1 MLHKDLSCRITEPTT
16 RMVSYYKDFLWIYL
30 PYKVAGV
37 KFYKSFN
44 FLIFGMGG
52 RDRRTGEV
60 KKTSSQKLVK
70 FW

>member
-37 KFYKSFN
+37 KFYKSQLAYFWD
-44 FLIFGMGG
+44 GG
-52 RDRRTGEV
+52 QGQKNRRSEGD
-60 KKTSSQKLVK
+60 
-70 FW
+70 